1 VRFTVRELFLLLAA
15 FLKLR
20 HIKMRRAMSG
30 TSLFKNL
37 LSIYLACD
45 TLLPSINQKIKQ
57 QWVSSM
63 RNFQPPKQF
72 NQLGYAAPALLWQ
85 DDPFQIPRWLWLV
98 LASSPLV
105 ALIVLFSVGIAVLL
119 LILWLRGKRQPTMPP
134 PIDMPPPVT
143 QTAPPPATPNPDFA
157 KTQASKKISPPSPSN
172 TLVLT
177 PVDEPDTLPVSGQ
190 RPAGIGWQIAGLTDV
205 GLKRQLNEDNL
216 LMAESTR
223 TNQTPLGLY
232 VVADGLGGHQGGEVA
247 SELTIE
253 AIHRHFTEHLPEAES
268 SFKDWL
274 TEAANAANRAVLARQ
289 DDPDTIKKMGS
300 TLVMALVTG
309 EKAYLANVG
318 DSRGYRLT
326 AKTIEQV
333 TVDHSLVE
341 RLVQIGQLTRDE
353 ARTHKN
359 RNVVYNTIGDKP
371 NLEVSLYQTPLE
383 PGDRLLLCSDGLSG
397 MVTDEH
403 LLKISQNQPDPANAC
418 QLMVKA
424 AKTAGGTDNITVII
438 VQM

>member
-1 VRFTVRELFLLLAA
+1 
-15 FLKLR
+15 
-20 HIKMRRAMSG
+20 
-30 TSLFKNL
+30 
-37 LSIYLACD
+37 
-45 TLLPSINQKIKQ
+45 
-57 QWVSSM
+57 M

-119 LILWLRGKRQPTMPP
+119 LILWLRGKRQPAMPP
-134 PIDMPPPVT
+134 PIDDMPPPT
-143 QTAPPPATPNPDFA
+143 PPPTVAPSVPAVKNPDMA
-157 KTQASKKISPPSPSN
+157 KTQASKISTPSN

-177 PVDEPDTLPVSGQ
+177 PVAKPDTLPVSGQ

-223 TNQTPLGLY
+223 ANQTPLGLY
-232 VVADGLGGHQGGEVA
+232 VVADGLGGHQGGEIA

-253 AIHRHFTEHLPEAES
+253 AIYRHFTEHPPEAES

-274 TEAANAANRAVLARQ
+274 TEAANAANQAVLARQ

-318 DSRGYRLT
+318 DSRGYRL
-326 AKTIEQV
+326 AAQTIEQV

-359 RNVVYNTIGDKP
+359 RNVVYNTIGDKQ